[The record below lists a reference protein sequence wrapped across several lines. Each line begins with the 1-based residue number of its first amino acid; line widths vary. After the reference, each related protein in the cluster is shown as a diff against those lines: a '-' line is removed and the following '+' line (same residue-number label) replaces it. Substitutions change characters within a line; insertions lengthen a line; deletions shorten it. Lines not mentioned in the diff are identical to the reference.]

1 MIRARLGEIDL
12 VDLLR
17 ALEGGRKSAL
27 ISLSCP
33 QLSGRIHLHEGK
45 IAYVQTQPGPHLG
58 EYLVRLDYLTLEQ
71 VQALVGQQRQENPG
85 TPLGL
90 LVLQQQLIREKRG
103 CGGAIIPRFSPR
115 HGEATGIHGLPH
127 VRRWRT

>member
-12 VDLLR
+12 GDLLR
-17 ALEGGRKSAL
+17 TLEGGRKSAL

-33 QLSGRIHLHEGK
+33 QLSGQIHLREGK
-45 IAYVQTQPGPHLG
+45 IAYAQTHPGPHLG

-71 VQALVGQQRQENPG
+71 VQALVELQRQENPG

-90 LVLQQQLIREKRG
+90 LALQQQLI
-103 CGGAIIPRFSPR
+103 
-115 HGEATGIHGLPH
+115 
-127 VRRWRT
+127 